1 MDACSVHGREV
12 LRLENASFSYAGRKE
27 RALSSV
33 TLSFREGEIAG
44 IIGPVGSGKSTL
56 LYCCNSLA
64 PREIRGKFSG
74 RVLLGGKD
82 ASKMGFGEISRE
94 CSIVFQDPNDQI
106 FNLTVEEEVAFGLLN
121 RGMPRAEA
129 LSEAQK
135 AVARVGLSDRLH
147 DDPAGLSAGQKQKV
161 AIACALASGSQIILL
176 DEPVSSL
183 DWRSCQEV
191 YAMLVALAREG
202 RTIIL
207 TEQDTGLL
215 AEYAC
220 RIIVIDKG
228 KVVAQGGRDL
238 LLDRRIEKLGLRVPS
253 IARLAR
259 ELGIKGNF
267 EEIREKLE
275 KMASKGRRRRA

>member
-1 MDACSVHGREV
+1 MKNACNAHGREV
-12 LRLENASFSYAGRKE
+12 LKLENASFSYAGRKE
-27 RALSSV
+27 KALDGVS
-33 TLSFREGEIAG
+33 LSFREGEIAG

-56 LYCCNSLA
+56 LYCCNTLA

-74 RVLLGGKD
+74 RMLLGGRD
-82 ASKMGFGEISRE
+82 ASKMDFREISRE

-106 FNLTVEEEVAFGLLN
+106 FSLTVEEEVAFGLLN
-121 RGMPRAEA
+121 RGVPRQQA
-129 LSEAQK
+129 LSEAQQ

-147 DDPAGLSAGQKQKV
+147 DDPSMLSAGQKQKV

-202 RTIIL
+202 RTVIL

-220 RIIVIDKG
+220 RIIVIDRG
-228 KVVAQGGRDL
+228 KIVAQGGRDL
-238 LLDRRIEKLGLRVPS
+238 LLDKRIEALGLRVPS

-267 EEIREKLE
+267 EEIREKLA
-275 KMASKGRRRRA
+275 KMARRRRS